1 MRFWACF
8 ASRYLC
14 SSILDL
20 SARLVLP
27 VVPPSWDD
35 KRVRSFLSSS
45 WFPSFVPLS
54 DCSNPDDSRAG
65 FSSSFAGPSGLKSK
79 LDPAWSVYG
88 LI

>member
-1 MRFWACF
+1 
-8 ASRYLC
+8 
-14 SSILDL
+14 
-20 SARLVLP
+20 
-27 VVPPSWDD
+27 
-35 KRVRSFLSSS
+35 
-45 WFPSFVPLS
+45 VPLS